1 MNAFVMNT
9 GRQRRE
15 DMKGINVIQTPQS
28 DTDVPGRG
36 YVTVTLQRTR
46 SARNVSEM
54 GSWLQCKKYTTS
66 YRCQEVERM
75 TKAISCLFAPLVT
88 HRLLLEMVIVGEGV
102 GGNQSL

>member
-36 YVTVTLQRTR
+36 YVTVTFQRTR
-46 SARNVSEM
+46 SAKSVNETES
-54 GSWLQCKKYTTS
+54 
-66 YRCQEVERM
+66 
-75 TKAISCLFAPLVT
+75 
-88 HRLLLEMVIVGEGV
+88 
-102 GGNQSL
+102 